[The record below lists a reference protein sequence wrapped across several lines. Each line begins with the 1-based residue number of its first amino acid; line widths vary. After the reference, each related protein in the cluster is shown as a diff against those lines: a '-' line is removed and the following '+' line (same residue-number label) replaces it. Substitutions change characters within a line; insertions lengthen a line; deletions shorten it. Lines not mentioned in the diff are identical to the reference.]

1 MTMTQT
7 FLKYLPTFVAFFIKY
22 LPTSSSSQISTNLCS
37 LLHHISLLSSFF
49 SIPSIYQSM
58 FHPYTAW
65 QGFVGLGLL
74 PHASNQVV
82 AALEWTQ
89 LSTYLMKNKA
99 DCKYSSQSLDR
110 SYPQVTK

>member
-1 MTMTQT
+1 
-7 FLKYLPTFVAFFIKY
+7 
-22 LPTSSSSQISTNLCS
+22 
-37 LLHHISLLSSFF
+37 
-49 SIPSIYQSM
+49 M